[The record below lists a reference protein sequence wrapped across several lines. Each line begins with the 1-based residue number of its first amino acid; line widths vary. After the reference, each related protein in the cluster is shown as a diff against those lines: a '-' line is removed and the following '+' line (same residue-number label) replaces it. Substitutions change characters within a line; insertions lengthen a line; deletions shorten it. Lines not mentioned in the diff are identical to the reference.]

1 MPRGNVNMPPSSS
14 RLSPAHHLDLRQ
26 RADRDIDIDISEHLQ
41 DDVPMS
47 DKVTPPQPR
56 HTRYPGDAADAKQG
70 NKDNLAGWQI
80 EIQDRIKEYPV
91 KDLGE
96 YLAKMVPSDEPVPTC
111 PEMGNMLQAIPVGN
125 FEIAM
130 YNPLVAALTQMVKE
144 FPRAKR
150 PKFSNY
156 DHKIMKFPFECYQD
170 EEHPTKPDVIATVPA
185 RSVITPEE
193 RWRNMAVV
201 FELKN
206 IEKKDPMY
214 RSTPTH
220 WETLVQLAKS
230 ARNIMLSQGRLYA
243 FVVGIYG
250 DVARIFRFDRAGA
263 ICSAPFAYRDHPEIL
278 HEFLWRL
285 FHPRTQGCAIV
296 GEDPTMK
303 LGTSADRKRVVN
315 LARKHDP
322 DWKHSAE
329 TRKAVR
335 RITMLNEKGERTTY
349 LAYKLL
355 FVNPGLFSRATLI
368 WEAFII
374 DKNNRSKGERC
385 VLKETWRQLCRLDEI
400 GFYEMLQLAN
410 LEKFKEEQ
418 EKEGRARKDDEAQD
432 ADGKKGKKG
441 RRAGKRGKCV
451 VNAASNTRGAAA
463 SKSGDATGGSDEA
476 RQKLLAEAR
485 ALGDA
490 QHTFGVVRFMFGEDF
505 GQRDE
510 EQWELTE
517 KARVAGAPL
526 PEDTK
531 TGYRTISGVHN
542 CPAKVRLNER
552 SQTRMVLKTIGT
564 PLTDFECTREV
575 VTALRDAVEG
585 HRQAYED
592 GVIHRDISEGNVMIA
607 RLGEAFAGF
616 IQDLDFSFSWRRF
629 LEKRN
634 YASVDLA
641 TWEKYCVEHGHEP
654 PQANDVDPANNSKER
669 TGTVLFM
676 AVQVLLGKITH
687 EARHDLESFYWLLVF
702 IVLRHT
708 KHGHAKKNAAFAS
721 LFCSHDLEQCASHK
735 MTWLLSLRAPLDVPD
750 NEPLST
756 LLEDL
761 RALFDSNFPDK
772 RAPIRRVTHQEVLD
786 VFNNALAKDW
796 PLDDAS
802 VPWVSPLNR
811 QYPGSMVESIGKP
824 VTKGT
829 LDHTVATELRFPVH
843 TVPQEQIAA
852 DRELDGEGDGAMT
865 DDDSCDSADDVHAE
879 ASDENMVTYLDDSE
893 RPNAPDAPPGL
904 ALLITDEP
912 QPEASTS
919 KIPEQKRNESRTRK
933 ARTNSRT
940 EQPPPKAKR
949 QATKT
954 AGSSRNVA
962 ETWPAAS
969 NVDGVGAR
977 PGQRYNLR
985 SSSRR
990 DLTGSNTSDAAD
1002 RAPVPERRSTRSR
1015 TQASQQRDAGSRNS
1029 SIGKRSRERED
1040 LGDIEED
1047 LDAQSSK
1054 RPRTLSQPRGRKPP
1068 KKSGKKP

>member
-26 RADRDIDIDISEHLQ
+26 PADRDIDIDISEHFQ

-47 DKVTPPQPR
+47 DKVTPVQPR
-56 HTRYPGDAADAKQG
+56 HTQYPGDAADAKQG
-70 NKDNLAGWQI
+70 NKDNPAGWQI
-80 EIQDRIKEYPV
+80 DIQDRIKEYPIE
-91 KDLGE
+91 DLGE
-96 YLAKMVPSDEPVPTC
+96 YLAKMVPSDEPVLPTC
-111 PEMGNMLQAIPVGN
+111 PEMGNVLQAIPVGN
-125 FEIAM
+125 LEVAM
-130 YNPLVAALTQMVKE
+130 YDPLVKALTRMVKK

-156 DHKIMKFPFECYQD
+156 DHKTMKFPFECYQH
-170 EEHPTKPDVIATVPA
+170 EEHPTRPDVIATVPA
-185 RSVITPEE
+185 AYTETWLASSASTARE
-193 RWRNMAVV
+193 R
-201 FELKN
+201 
-206 IEKKDPMY
+206 
-214 RSTPTH
+214 
-220 WETLVQLAKS
+220 S
-230 ARNIMLSQGRLYA
+230 ARP
-243 FVVGIYG
+243 
-250 DVARIFRFDRAGA
+250 
-263 ICSAPFAYRDHPEIL
+263 PFAYRDHPEIL

-385 VLKETWRQLCRLDEI
+385 VVKETWRQLCRLDEI
-400 GFYEMLQLAN
+400 GFYERLQLAK
-410 LEKFKEEQ
+410 LERCKQEQ
-418 EKEGRARKDDEAQD
+418 EKEGGELKVPDEATGE
-432 ADGKKGKKG
+432 GKRRKRG
-441 RRAGKRGKCV
+441 RRTGKGDKNAVKAGP
-451 VNAASNTRGAAA
+451 NTRGAADNE
-463 SKSGDATGGSDEA
+463 SRDNVDDSEEV
-476 RQKLLAEAR
+476 RRRLLAEAR

-490 QHTFGVVRFMFGEDF
+490 QHTFGIARFMFGEDL
-505 GQRDE
+505 GRRDE
-510 EQWELTE
+510 GQWRLTE
-517 KARVAGAPL
+517 KAKASGTPL
-526 PEDTK
+526 PEDMK
-531 TGYRTISGVHN
+531 AGHRTISGVHN
-542 CPAKVRLNER
+542 CPTKVRLNER

-564 PLTDFECTREV
+564 PLTEFESTKEV

-592 GVIHRDISEGNVMIA
+592 GLIHRDISEGNVMIA
-607 RLGEAFAGF
+607 RLGEVFAGF
-616 IQDLDFSFSWRRF
+616 IQDFDFSFSWRRF
-629 LEKRN
+629 LETRH
-634 YASVDLA
+634 YESIDLA

-654 PQANDVDPANNSKER
+654 PQENDVDPANNSKER
-669 TGTVLFM
+669 TGTLLFM
-676 AVQVLLGKITH
+676 AVQVLRGKITH
-687 EARHDLESFYWLLVF
+687 EVRHDLESFYWLLIF

-708 KHGHAKKNAAFAS
+708 AHNHPAKNKAFGELFSYDSAS
-721 LFCSHDLEQCASHK
+721 RCAGAK
-735 MTWLLSLRAPLDVPD
+735 IQWLIESSPPVVVPGND
-750 NEPLST
+750 PLSD

-761 RALFDSNFPDK
+761 RELFVANFASK
-772 RAPIRRVTHQEVLD
+772 QASLRRVTHKEVLD
-786 VFNNALAKDW
+786 VFNNALAKTW
-796 PLDDAS
+796 PLDDAA

-811 QYPGSMVESIGKP
+811 QYPDHMVESIGKP

-829 LDHTVATELRFPVH
+829 LDHTLASELRLPSH
-843 TVPQEQIAA
+843 TVSRERTAAEQV
-852 DRELDGEGDGAMT
+852 LDGEGDGATT
-865 DDDSCDSADDVHAE
+865 DDDSCEDSVNVVHD
-879 ASDENMVTYLDDSE
+879 ASDEDVVTDLDDSE